1 MEPQLAVTFQCF
13 TSFLKCNLRVIKDC
27 NVARYRIIIFLSYNF
42 IKDSRFN
49 VFCCYDNKTSD
60 TFTLKKFLTL
70 VVLSQIFENKSFPR
84 LSGII
89 FVSWSVME
97 MKNRGS
103 DIEFTGCAFSRN
115 GEFPQLEFFPGSG
128 LQKKLPNTKEGLAG
142 LTSVLFSANHDEYE
156 FHCRKKCWVLLF
168 YILRELECPIE
179 CDQLSSATTQ

>member
-1 MEPQLAVTFQCF
+1 MEPQLPVTFQRF

-103 DIEFTGCAFSRN
+103 DIEFTGRAFSRN
-115 GEFPQLEFFPGSG
+115 GEFSPAGIFSRFRAS
-128 LQKKLPNTKEGLAG
+128 KKIAEHKRRLWQDWRPSCFRQIMTNMNFIVEKNAW
-142 LTSVLFSANHDEYE
+142 LFCSRI
-156 FHCRKKCWVLLF
+156 F
-168 YILRELECPIE
+168 
-179 CDQLSSATTQ
+179 